1 LVRAPG
7 LGRRVSS
14 RSEAVTVLAPEERPM
29 RHPPGA
35 RARGRRVSPGLMA
48 LVFCAPALVLYT
60 VFMVWPLAQSMR
72 FAFLDRAGDWV
83 GLDNLDRLFTDS
95 LWSER
100 FWRALRQNMVFFLY
114 HCLVQNPVG
123 LGLAALLTVARLRGA
138 DIYRTLI
145 FIPTTL
151 SVVVVGFAWGRI
163 LNPLWGIVET
173 PLLGRE
179 STALPTLSLI
189 SVWQWV
195 GIPMMFFYATLIA
208 IPQDLVD
215 ASRVDGASAWAT
227 FWRVCFPLVLPM
239 FGVITIVTYIANMN
253 AFDLV
258 FTVKGVE
265 AGPARSTDLLGTLFY
280 RTRFGST
287 QGVPDRAMG
296 ATVASATFLVILV
309 GLLAFFLVWRRRVRT
324 YEL

>member
-1 LVRAPG
+1 MIRLP
-7 LGRRVSS
+7 
-14 RSEAVTVLAPEERPM
+14 
-29 RHPPGA
+29 
-35 RARGRRVSPGLMA
+35 RRVSPGRMA

-60 VFMVWPLAQSMR
+60 LFMVWPLAQSLR
-72 FAFLDRAGDWV
+72 FAVVDRTGEWV
-83 GLDNLDRLFTDS
+83 GLDNVDRLFTDA

-100 FWRALRQNMVFFLY
+100 FWRALRQNLVFFLI
-114 HCLVQNPVG
+114 HCLVQNPIG
-123 LGLAALLTVARLRGA
+123 LGLAALLTVSRLRGA
-138 DIYRTLI
+138 NVYRTLI

-151 SVVVVGFAWGRI
+151 SVVVVGFAWSRI

-173 PLLGRE
+173 PLLGRP

-265 AGPARSTDLLGTLFY
+265 AGPGRSTDLLGTLFY

-296 ATVASATFLVILV
+296 ATVAGATFFVILV
-309 GLLAFFLVWRRRVRT
+309 GLLAFLLVWRRRVRT
-324 YEL
+324 YQL